1 MNTRANVQPVEESGK
16 KDTGIPLKL
25 SVWSGS
31 GEDQV
36 DTEIPFGAVA
46 EWTDCIVSELST
58 KSIQSGLPL

>member
-1 MNTRANVQPVEESGK
+1 MNTRANVQPEEESGK

-46 EWTDCIVSELST
+46 EWTDCV
-58 KSIQSGLPL
+58 